1 MSDIMLVFHF
11 GCLFVICANDL
22 SIFKM
27 NLIRSQNFI
36 TVFAIFS
43 HMWYL
48 LKTIVVVVV
57 TMYMTVVMVEARL
70 ISVSS
75 WGLMMFRKQ
84 DRRCRWYPK
93 IISAMVSALRM
104 PLSPWVGCHYS
115 WFRSI
120 RIKFSDWAHPWM
132 SGLCS
137 SYKFLRIWHPL
148 APSPYGSYSTP
159 IYDT

>member
-1 MSDIMLVFHF
+1 MLVFHF

-70 ISVSS
+70 I
-75 WGLMMFRKQ
+75 
-84 DRRCRWYPK
+84 
-93 IISAMVSALRM
+93 
-104 PLSPWVGCHYS
+104 
-115 WFRSI
+115 
-120 RIKFSDWAHPWM
+120 
-132 SGLCS
+132 
-137 SYKFLRIWHPL
+137 
-148 APSPYGSYSTP
+148 
-159 IYDT
+159 